1 MPCAH
6 LHYAS
11 RLNSGVRPLPP
22 KENEVSEHYV
32 RVKFSLP
39 QDRQEELMGALERA
53 RGRMTT
59 PEEALDAYSPF
70 GSDAINLLKTAR
82 ANGKPAWVAPE
93 MSLADQLQLC
103 ALSVKGKSVTATYMC
118 GDSGTQQRLSNFMAK
133 LYRVAGMEDVFVKG
147 ANEHDA

>member
-1 MPCAH
+1 MKCQNITS
-6 LHYAS
+6 AS
-11 RLNSGVRPLPP
+11 NSAFHKIDKKNSWARLSAQGV
-22 KENEVSEHYV
+22 E
-32 RVKFSLP
+32 
-39 QDRQEELMGALERA
+39 
-53 RGRMTT
+53 MTT